1 MKVLNIG
8 WFFTFFIIAA
18 VAITT
23 TSYADRSGATII
35 ISENSYMQGCEE
47 TNECDIPSDVII
59 EQGDEITWINEDM
72 FFHTVTSGVG
82 IGEEDNLFDSGSVER
97 GESYSRIFHEEP
109 GDYPYF
115 CSVHPWHT
123 GTITVVE
130 NRDNGYD
137 RGDERGYD
145 RGDERGYDRGDERG
159 YDRGDERG
167 YDRGDERGY
176 DRGDERDVNYTT
188 SVLFAYM
195 DRQTGV
201 LEIVFDDTVDTVA
214 IQPERIQVRNDTMSS
229 LGITLS
235 EMELVDVKNPGAIKF
250 RLTEENRQE
259 VVRYAQPLLY
269 FEPTVL
275 SDYGEEIF
283 GISPRLTGFEHASVL
298 HTGGQNDY
306 FEGLVFSDDG
316 AQMFMLGRY
325 DHHMYRYDLSQPYNT
340 TDSSFVDSV
349 YVGPEDGNTIDFSFS
364 ANGTLLFVLS
374 YIDSSRLSVHTYS
387 LSEPYEIIAP
397 RQVGSYDLYGGRY
410 YGTGLYFSTTGDM
423 MFVSNYRQIMTYKL
437 PVPYDVSTA
446 EYNSTQDI
454 QTSILDMAFSPEGT
468 RLFLMEY
475 SMLDQYDLAEPYNL
489 SSLNRSG
496 SIDLQDNDA
505 TGLAFSGNGT
515 KMFILQED
523 YVQEYHLPH
532 TYDIAAPERDLIFHT
547 GGQNDYFEG
556 LVFSDDGAQMFMLGR
571 YDHHMYRYDLSQ
583 PYNTTDS
590 SFVDSV
596 YVGPEDGNTIDFSFS
611 ANGTLLFVLS
621 YIDSSRLSV
630 HTYSLSEPY
639 EIIAPRQVGSYD
651 LYGGRYY
658 GTGLYFSTTGDMMFV
673 SNYRQIMTYKLPV
686 PYDVSTA
693 EYNSTQDIQTSIL
706 DMAFSPEGTR
716 LFLMEYS
723 MLDQYDL
730 AEPYNLSSLNRSGSI
745 DLQDND
751 ATGLAFSGNGTK
763 MFILQEDYVQEYEL
777 PIPFTIDL
785 SRLVTSRNGLDSSG
799 SVYDVAFSADGMA
812 MFTGIA
818 GHDAIYRY
826 NLTSP
831 YNTTS
836 PLYVGM
842 GRLGGDDDAA
852 GIAFSADGSTIF
864 VTRYGGYKY
873 SYGYNSNQYVQEA
886 KNASV
891 HSYNLSSP
899 YDISEP
905 AASGS
910 FELDGVHGTGDIVF
924 SEEGMHVFVVA
935 GESIRRYSL
944 SSPYNITSPVPSGSY
959 DLEEYVGQLS
969 GLEFS
974 ADGMRMFV
982 SEGRHVYG
990 HDLGRAYDLDQV
1002 EYLGSF
1008 YTGGQRSDGLAFS
1021 ADGTGLFVA
1030 GGDSISRYI
1039 LTQYDITSPRLV
1051 TSRNGLDSSGSVY
1064 DVAFSADGMA
1074 MFTGIA
1080 GHDAI
1085 YRYNLTSPYN
1095 TTSPLYVGMG
1105 RLGGDDDAAGIAFS
1119 ADGSTIFVTRYG
1131 GYKYSYGYNSNQYVQ
1146 EAKNASVHSYNL
1158 SSPYD
1163 ISEPAA
1169 SGSFELDGVHGTGD
1183 IVFSEEGMH
1192 VFVVAGES
1200 IRRYSLSS
1208 PYNITSPVPSGS
1220 YDLEE
1225 YVGQLSGLEFSADGM
1240 RMFVSEG
1247 RHVYGHDLGRA
1258 YDLDQVEY
1266 LGSFYTGGQRA
1277 DGLAFS
1283 ADGTG
1288 LFVAGGDSIS
1298 RYEPK
1303 EQIPQPTVNQD
1314 GSGMMGPDT
1323 PAMVETVSMDHQ
1335 IAFASNTLQPDP
1347 QPVSQPNPQPDPR
1360 PRGGG
1365 GGGGGGTSTS
1375 ITSIGRD
1382 VSLEFTADGQDASR
1396 GSSEIIIGTNMP
1408 LVISPLSADDLDVYD
1423 MEVIISSE
1431 DGQAKIYYNR
1441 IGAFFDRECEGD
1453 AAASGSLY
1461 TCDVQSLISPSG
1473 ASYRDDNDG
1482 SFESLAVPLEGE
1494 FSGTMSMQ
1502 LRDNSGIILVS
1513 HDKVY
1518 RINPSSV
1525 PVNALDTGPAPE
1537 VIIPVQ
1543 AVEPE
1548 MDPEPVIVPEMDP
1561 EPVPAEPE
1569 PEAEPIIPVEAVKSD
1584 TVPGAEDSAKIT
1596 PAVARVETG
1605 QEPGIIDAITEFFRS
1620 LLGL

>member
-1 MKVLNIG
+1 MKGLNIS
-8 WFFTFFIIAA
+8 WFFTLFVIAA
-18 VAITT
+18 ITVT
-23 TSYADRSGATII
+23 TAAYADRPETIVI
-35 ISENSYMQGCEE
+35 MSEDSHMPGCEE
-47 TNECDIPSDVII
+47 ANECYIPSDVTI
-59 EQGDEITWINEDM
+59 EQGGSITWINEGK
-72 FFHTVTSGVG
+72 FFHTVTSGAS
-82 IGEEDNLFDSGSVER
+82 IGEEDGLFDSGSVEM
-97 GESYSRIFHEEP
+97 GETYTRIFREGP

-123 GTITVVE
+123 GIITVAVAGY
-130 NRDNGYD
+130 RDSGYD
-137 RGDERGYD
+137 SGDERGYD
-145 RGDERGYDRGDERG
+145 SGDERGYDSGDERG
-159 YDRGDERG
+159 YDSGDERG
-167 YDRGDERGY
+167 YDSGDERGY
-176 DRGDERDVNYTT
+176 DSGDERGYDSGDERGYDSGDERGYDSGDERGYDSGDERGYDSGDERGYDSGDERGYDSGDERGYDSGDERGYDSGDERGYDSGDERGYDSGDERGYDSGDERGYDSGDERGYDSGDERELNYTT
-188 SVLFAYM
+188 SVLYAAI

-201 LEIVFDDTVDTVA
+201 LEIVFDDTVDITTIRPDG
-214 IQPERIQVRNDTMSS
+214 IQIKNDTVSS

-235 EMELVDVKNPGAIKF
+235 EMELVDEKNPGTVKF

-259 VVRYAQPLLY
+259 VIRYAQPLLY
-269 FEPTVL
+269 FGPTVL
-275 SDYGEEIF
+275 SDYGEELF
-283 GISPRLTGFEHASVL
+283 GISPRLTGFEHADAL
-298 HTGGQNDY
+298 DTGGRDNY
-306 FEGLVFSDDG
+306 FRGLAFSDDG
-316 AQMFMLGRY
+316 TQMFMLGRG
-325 DHHMYRYDLSQPYNT
+325 DQHMYRYDLSQPYNT

-349 YVGPEDGNTIDFSFS
+349 YIGPEDGSPIGFSFS
-364 ANGTLLFVLS
+364 PNGTMLFVLS
-374 YIDSSRLSVHTYS
+374 YVNSGHSSVHAYS

-397 RQVGSYDLYGGRY
+397 LQVGSHNLDTRY
-410 YGTGLYFSTTGDM
+410 YYRSGIYFSTAGDL
-423 MFVSNYRQIMTYKL
+423 MFISDYRNIQTYKL
-437 PVPYDVSTA
+437 AVPYNVSTA
-446 EYNSTQDI
+446 EYNSTQET
-454 QTSILDMAFSPEGT
+454 QTSIQGMVFSPEGT

-496 SIDLQDNDA
+496 SVDLRDNDA

-532 TYDIAAPERDLIFHT
+532 TYDIAAPERDIIFHT
-547 GGQNDYFEG
+547 GGRDNYFRG
-556 LVFSDDGAQMFMLGR
+556 LAFSDDGTQMFMLGR
-571 YDHHMYRYDLSQ
+571 GDQHMYRYDLSQ

-596 YVGPEDGNTIDFSFS
+596 YIGPEDGSPIGFSFS
-611 ANGTLLFVLS
+611 PNGTMLFVLS
-621 YIDSSRLSV
+621 YVNSGHSSV
-630 HTYSLSEPY
+630 HAYSLSEPY
-639 EIIAPRQVGSYD
+639 EIIAPLQVGSHNLD
-651 LYGGRYY
+651 TRYY
-658 GTGLYFSTTGDMMFV
+658 YRSGIYFSTAGDLMFI
-673 SNYRQIMTYKLPV
+673 SDYRNIQTYKLAV
-686 PYDVSTA
+686 PYNVSTA
-693 EYNSTQDIQTSIL
+693 EYNSTQETQTSIQG
-706 DMAFSPEGTR
+706 MVFSPEGTR

-730 AEPYNLSSLNRSGSI
+730 AEPYNLSSLNRSGSV
-745 DLQDND
+745 DLRDND

-812 MFTGIA
+812 MFAGIA
-818 GHDAIYRY
+818 GHDAVYRY

-852 GIAFSADGSTIF
+852 GIAFSADGSTMF
-864 VTRYGGYKY
+864 VTRHGGYKY

-891 HSYNLSSP
+891 HSYGLSSP
-899 YDISEP
+899 YYLPEP

-910 FELDGVHGTGDIVF
+910 FELEGVHGTGGIAF
-924 SEEGMHVFVVA
+924 SDGGMYVFVVA

-944 SSPYNITSPVPSGSY
+944 PSPYNITSPVPSGSY
-959 DLEEYVGQLS
+959 DLEEHIWQPS

-974 ADGMRMFV
+974 PDGMRMFV
-982 SEGRHVYG
+982 SQYRHVYG
-990 HDLGRAYDLDQV
+990 HDLGSAYNLDQA

-1008 YTGGQRSDGLAFS
+1008 YTGRQEASGLSFS

-1030 GGDSISRYI
+1030 GDS
-1039 LTQYDITSPRLV
+1039 
-1051 TSRNGLDSSGSVY
+1051 
-1064 DVAFSADGMA
+1064 
-1074 MFTGIA
+1074 
-1080 GHDAI
+1080 
-1085 YRYNLTSPYN
+1085 
-1095 TTSPLYVGMG
+1095 
-1105 RLGGDDDAAGIAFS
+1105 
-1119 ADGSTIFVTRYG
+1119 
-1131 GYKYSYGYNSNQYVQ
+1131 
-1146 EAKNASVHSYNL
+1146 
-1158 SSPYD
+1158 
-1163 ISEPAA
+1163 
-1169 SGSFELDGVHGTGD
+1169 
-1183 IVFSEEGMH
+1183 
-1192 VFVVAGES
+1192 
-1200 IRRYSLSS
+1200 
-1208 PYNITSPVPSGS
+1208 
-1220 YDLEE
+1220 
-1225 YVGQLSGLEFSADGM
+1225 
-1240 RMFVSEG
+1240 
-1247 RHVYGHDLGRA
+1247 
-1258 YDLDQVEY
+1258 
-1266 LGSFYTGGQRA
+1266 
-1277 DGLAFS
+1277 
-1283 ADGTG
+1283 
-1288 LFVAGGDSIS
+1288 SIS

-1303 EQIPQPTVNQD
+1303 EQIPQPTVEQD
-1314 GSGMMGPDT
+1314 GNGMRGPDA

-1365 GGGGGGTSTS
+1365 GGGGGGTSTG

-1382 VSLEFTADGQDASR
+1382 VSLEFTADGEDASR

-1473 ASYRDDNDG
+1473 ASYRDDSDG

-1502 LRDNSGIILVS
+1502 LRDNSGIILAS

-1518 RINPSSV
+1518 RINPSSA
-1525 PVNALDTGPAPE
+1525 PVNAPDTGPAPE

-1543 AVEPE
+1543 VVLEPE
-1548 MDPEPVIVPEMDP
+1548 MDPEPVAVPEPEMDP
-1561 EPVPAEPE
+1561 EPETVSAESKLE
-1569 PEAEPIIPVEAVKSD
+1569 VESITLTEHEESD
-1584 TVPGAEDSAKIT
+1584 TATGAEDPEAPT
-1596 PAVARVETG
+1596 PAATQVETG
-1605 QEPGIIDAITEFFRS
+1605 QSESRQEHGIMGAITEFFRS